1 MSEVTFN
8 RRASDIKRHDI
19 ESMIA
24 EENDPKQRSFLII
37 LNSINNSLVAN
48 TQVTANLSKQF
59 EDHLKTFEDK
69 VAEDAELLNQGK
81 GAWKVAAFVLGGMQ
95 AIVVSA
101 AVYAANDIKAI
112 HTAIHE
118 GQLTDAR
125 IEARIER
132 LESKK

>member
-1 MSEVTFN
+1 M
-8 RRASDIKRHDI
+8 KRHDI
-19 ESMIA
+19 EAMIA

-48 TQVTANLSKQF
+48 TQVTASLNNKF
-59 EDHLKTFEDK
+59 EEHLERFEQK
-69 VAEDAELLNQGK
+69 VEEDAELLNQGK
-81 GAWKVAAFVLGGMQ
+81 GAWKVAAWVLGAAQ
-95 AIVVSA
+95 SVVIAAI
-101 AVYAANDIKAI
+101 VYAANDIKAI
-112 HTAIHE
+112 HTALHE